1 MRETLKKIIGRALV
15 FSACCCF
22 LPAYGGGNKRELSL
36 PVTIPTHNIRPS
48 TAVQPAQQDV
58 LPSFMNDLYPASMND
73 LYPDSNAWAG
83 SLVTP
88 SLIKE
93 ITSKD
98 AHTDRPV
105 RKHRNK
111 GQVQK
116 SLAQVRPPCHKP
128 ETCRA
133 ETLIAPTTE
142 QQPNSLP
149 VSLLDESATIL
160 PSILDSFFCASGWGS
175 ASLNKPAYENSV
187 TQSLSVSKTPELTT
201 ALFYETQVDDD
212 SPFPQLTPAANAN
225 LLKARPAMG
234 QLYESIVSQQDPLD
248 NSERLF
254 QFIKSLPE
262 GSEHFCTG
270 NHSLVMLGNGKDDD
284 VLKIARS
291 DNLDNITR
299 FEKEN
304 SLYRRIKNQP
314 EADHPLVLHTCP
326 TKGAFLFAGKPVIV
340 MQKLGFIVNNQLNA
354 MEQRSLFDRLDFALT
369 WLWRFC
375 EVYLVFLEQDIL
387 LADRHGS
394 NIGFNEFTLPAE
406 PALDYPGG
414 LVRFPVM
421 LDLDPYWEPDDH
433 RAFVW
438 NLPPWV
444 PVAMDVLER
453 AFLPGMATE
462 GRQKTLNRLR
472 KKAMPR
478 SPPGSR
484 SGDVP
489 GIPEPDWYSESIRAW
504 KNGQAEAPL
513 ADEVTRQLEA
523 LFRETPR
530 HDSAAQPVDSLIAIM
545 KTETKRVLTFLQ
557 DWKAKTDYALFSECR
572 YSPQETGQT
581 DVSTTSGSCTTQ
593 MEHFLRK
600 SGGELICPHCPRS
613 FGSTKSYKKHLTAH
627 KAKRLVECD
636 ICKKY
641 YIGQLKL
648 HQRIHSGE
656 KPFQCDQCQKK
667 FVNNGNLERH
677 KRIHSGEKPF
687 QCDQCENMF
696 AQNSDLERHK
706 RTHSGEKPFQCDQ
719 CEKKFA
725 QSGNLVEHKRTHS
738 GEKPFQCDQCQK
750 KFALGGSLVE
760 HKRIHSGEKPFQC
773 DQCQKKFVQHSHLV
787 QHKRIHSGEKP
798 FKCNFCGK
806 GFSSNHRRKGHEKSF
821 HKNEQT

>member
-1 MRETLKKIIGRALV
+1 MRETLKKIIGRAFV

-58 LPSFMNDLYPASMND
+58 LPSLMNDLYPASN
-73 LYPDSNAWAG
+73 PWAG
-83 SLVTP
+83 PLVTP
-88 SLIKE
+88 SLIKDL
-93 ITSKD
+93 TGKD
-98 AHTDRPV
+98 AQTDRPV

-116 SLAQVRPPCHKP
+116 SLAQVMPPSHKP

-133 ETLIAPTTE
+133 ETHTAPATE

-149 VSLLDESATIL
+149 VFPLDESASII
-160 PSILDSFFCASGWGS
+160 PSILDSFFCASGWDS
-175 ASLNKPAYENSV
+175 ASLNKPAYEGSV

-234 QLYESIVSQQDPLD
+234 QLHESIANQQDPLD

-262 GSEHFCTG
+262 GCEHFCTG
-270 NHSLVMLGNGKDDD
+270 NHSLVMLGTRKDDD

-291 DNLDNITR
+291 DNQDNITR
-299 FEKEN
+299 FEKEI

-326 TKGAFLFAGKPVIV
+326 TKSAFLFAGKPVIV
-340 MQKLGFIVNNQLNA
+340 MQKLGFIVNNQLDA
-354 MEQRSLFDRLDFALT
+354 MEQCSLFDRLDFALT

-375 EVYLVFLEQDIL
+375 DVYLLFLEQDIL

-394 NIGFNEFTLPAE
+394 NIGFNEFTLSAE

-414 LVRFPVM
+414 LIRFPVM

-453 AFLPGMATE
+453 AFLPGMPTE

-472 KKAMPR
+472 QKAMPR
-478 SPPGSR
+478 SPDSR

-513 ADEVTRQLEA
+513 SDEVTRQLEA

-545 KTETKRVLTFLQ
+545 KTETKRVLAFLQ

-572 YSPQETGQT
+572 YSPQEMGQT
-581 DVSTTSGSCTTQ
+581 DVSTVSGSRATQ

-600 SGGELICPHCPRS
+600 SGGELVCPHCPRS

-667 FVNNGNLERH
+667 FVNNGNLETH

-687 QCDQCENMF
+687 QCN
-696 AQNSDLERHK
+696 
-706 RTHSGEKPFQCDQ
+706 
-719 CEKKFA
+719 
-725 QSGNLVEHKRTHS
+725 
-738 GEKPFQCDQCQK
+738 QCQK
-750 KFALGGSLVE
+750 KFAHSGNFVE

-773 DQCQKKFVQHSHLV
+773 DQCQKKFVNNGNLET
-787 QHKRIHSGEKP
+787 HKRIHSGEKPFQCDQCEKKFAQSSVLERHKRTHTREKP

-806 GFSSNHRRKGHEKSF
+806 GFSTNQNRKRHEKSC
-821 HKNEQT
+821 HKNEPT